1 MKTTAAVLFEAG
13 KPFELMEL
21 DLDGPGPG
29 EVLVKYTAAGL
40 CHSDLHLT
48 DGDLPPRFPI
58 VGGHEGSGVIEEVGA
73 GVTRVKP
80 GDHVVCSFIPNCG
93 TCRYCC
99 TGRQNLCD
107 MGATILEG
115 CMPDGSFRFH
125 SQGTDFGAMCMLGT
139 FAERA
144 TVSQHS
150 VVKVDD
156 WLPLETAVLVGCG
169 VPSGWGTA
177 VNAGNLRAGDTAV
190 IYGVGGL
197 GINAVQG
204 ATAAGC
210 KYVVVVDP
218 VAFKRETALKF
229 GATHAFADAASAA
242 AKVDELTW
250 GQGADAALK
259 ISVLD
264 PSTDPDG
271 WSWPKAR
278 QMFEERAHLLPV
290 FRLRYLP
297 TPLGLHHPIWV
308 EDPEFDLDAHVRR
321 VVCPAP
327 GGMAEF
333 CALVE
338 QIYAHPLDR
347 DRPLWQT
354 WVVEGLDGGRVALV
368 TLLHH
373 AYSDGVGVLD
383 MLAAFYNDT
392 PDEAPVVAPP
402 WEPPP
407 LPSTRQRLGWALRD
421 LPSRLGKI
429 APTVRAVRD
438 RVRIER
444 EFAKDGDRRV
454 PPTFDRSAPPGPFQR
469 GLSRSRRFS
478 CESFPLAEVREVSKT
493 LGVTINDVFLA
504 CVAGAVRR
512 YLERCGSPP
521 TDAMVATMPLAV
533 TPAAERA
540 HPGNYSSVDYV
551 WLRADIADPLER
563 LHATHLAAEATKQHF
578 AQTKDADVGAVV
590 ELLPERLISG
600 LARANARTKGR
611 FDTFK
616 NVVVSNVPG
625 PREPRYLGRWRV
637 DQWFSTGQI
646 SHGATLN
653 MTVWSYCDQFN
664 LCVMADAVA
673 VRNTWELLGG
683 FRASHEELL
692 AAARAQATPKEMA
705 T

>member
-1 MKTTAAVLFEAG
+1 MSSFEGKVAVITGAGSGIGRALALNLSEKRAKLALSDVDTDGLAKTVRLAQALGAQVKSDRLDVAEREAVLAHADAVVAHFGTVHQVYNNAGIAYNGNVDKSEFKDIERIIDVDFWGVVNGTKAFLPHVIASGDGHIVNISSLFGLIAVPGQSAYNAAKFAVRGFTEALRQEMLVARHPVKVTCVHPG
-13 KPFELMEL
+13 GIKTAVARNATVADGEDQQTFAEFFDRRLALHSPEMAAKTIVNGVAKGQARVVVGLEAKAVDVLARIMGSSYQRL
-21 DLDGPGPG
+21 VAAGNLDGPGPG

-250 GQGADAALK
+250 GQGADAALILVGTVDDEVVSAATAVIGK
-259 ISVLD
+259 GGTVVITGLADPAKLTVHVSGTDLTLHEKTIKGSLFGSCNPQYDIVRLLRLYDAGQLMLD
-264 PSTDPDG
+264 
-271 WSWPKAR
+271 
-278 QMFEERAHLLPV
+278 E
-290 FRLRYLP
+290 
-297 TPLGLHHPIWV
+297 
-308 EDPEFDLDAHVRR
+308 
-321 VVCPAP
+321 
-327 GGMAEF
+327 
-333 CALVE
+333 
-338 QIYAHPLDR
+338 
-347 DRPLWQT
+347 
-354 WVVEGLDGGRVALV
+354 LV
-368 TLLHH
+368 TTT
-373 AYSDGVGVLD
+373 
-383 MLAAFYNDT
+383 YNLEQVNQGYQD
-392 PDEAPVVAPP
+392 
-402 WEPPP
+402 
-407 LPSTRQRLGWALRD
+407 LRD
-421 LPSRLGKI
+421 GKNI
-429 APTVRAVRD
+429 
-438 RVRIER
+438 
-444 EFAKDGDRRV
+444 
-454 PPTFDRSAPPGPFQR
+454 R
-469 GLSRSRRFS
+469 G
-478 CESFPLAEVREVSKT
+478 VIV
-493 LGVTINDVFLA
+493 
-504 CVAGAVRR
+504 
-512 YLERCGSPP
+512 
-521 TDAMVATMPLAV
+521 
-533 TPAAERA
+533 
-540 HPGNYSSVDYV
+540 H
-551 WLRADIADPLER
+551 
-563 LHATHLAAEATKQHF
+563 
-578 AQTKDADVGAVV
+578 
-590 ELLPERLISG
+590 
-600 LARANARTKGR
+600 
-611 FDTFK
+611 
-616 NVVVSNVPG
+616 
-625 PREPRYLGRWRV
+625 
-637 DQWFSTGQI
+637 
-646 SHGATLN
+646 
-653 MTVWSYCDQFN
+653 
-664 LCVMADAVA
+664 
-673 VRNTWELLGG
+673 
-683 FRASHEELL
+683 
-692 AAARAQATPKEMA
+692 
-705 T
+705 